1 MTHEYLPILER
12 RGDKLKVAGKMERSL
27 CHRKNPFFHGTA
39 IIVAVLPDGR
49 ILLADKTEKQ
59 QKKRRQAGKEPL
71 PEGLHIYDIFGGH
84 MQYEDIPECEKE
96 GFVSQETY
104 RRCALRELSEEL
116 LVFREDGSYAAFRP
130 RPGQLVPLGFYE
142 MSNDH
147 NREYTWAFVCFLDDD
162 GPFASQDTFQN
173 DEGQEEICQ
182 PVCTVDWEELICIFR
197 NKLENKQVSD
207 AIGRILQKDHGGKLH
222 KLILENIQ
230 NN

>member
-1 MTHEYLPILER
+1 MTQEYLPILER
-12 RGDKLKVAGKMERSL
+12 RGDKLKVTGKMERSL
-27 CHRKNPFFHGTA
+27 CHGKNPSFHGTA
-39 IIVAVLPDGR
+39 IIAAVLPDGR

-130 RPGQLVPLGFYE
+130 GPGQLVPLGFYE

-147 NREYTWAFVCFLDDD
+147 NREYTWAFVCFLDSM
-162 GPFASQDTFQN
+162 GPFISQDTLQN
-173 DEGQEEICQ
+173 GSREEEIRQ
-182 PVCTVDWEELICIFR
+182 PLHAVDWEELLSIFD
-197 NKLENKQVSD
+197 NNFENRQVSD
-207 AIGRILQKDHGGKLH
+207 AIGRILKTDRGVKLH
-222 KLILENIQ
+222 KSISRKCTD
-230 NN
+230 